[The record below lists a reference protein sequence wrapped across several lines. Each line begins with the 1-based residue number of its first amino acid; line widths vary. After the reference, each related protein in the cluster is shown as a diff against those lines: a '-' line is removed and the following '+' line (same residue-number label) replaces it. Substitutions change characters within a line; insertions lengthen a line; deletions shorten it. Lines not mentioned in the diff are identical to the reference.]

1 MLCKEWT
8 GVQFTTKCRETRVFG
23 GNLVPSHVVS
33 MNKSGEDFFGK
44 IDFGHFFCPIFKTQN
59 TLCQKIF

>member
-1 MLCKEWT
+1 MGRGCNSLQNVGKI
-8 GVQFTTKCRETRVFG
+8 VFFG
-23 GNLVPSHVVS
+23 GFLVPLRVVS